1 MSTTRKIRVLVID
14 DSAFMRTAISRML
27 RSASDIEVIDT
38 AKDGTE
44 GVEKIASLQPDVV
57 TLDFEMPRMSGL
69 ELLRQVMPVTP
80 LPIIVVSSL
89 TQDGAEATIEALE
102 AGAFDYVSKELSYAS
117 LDIINIEQDLIAKV
131 RAAAQSPRR
140 AVKAASATRNISH
153 ESLQTFQTPRLIC
166 IGTSTGGPKALQ
178 ELLPAL
184 PEDLAVPIAVVQHM
198 PEGFTKPFARRLN
211 SICRIKVSEAEHNE
225 TLEAG
230 HVYIAPAGSQMT
242 FVQRGLT
249 KIGVVLSPT
258 PNNTP
263 HIPSVDVMMLSAAEL
278 LRDRAMGV
286 IMTGMGNDGERG
298 MRAIFR
304 AGGYTLGQDESS
316 CVVWGMP
323 RSCQEA
329 NLLRRVAPLNCLAKE
344 ITIAAAPRVPQRS
357 SATSLSAAR

>member
-1 MSTTRKIRVLVID
+1 MSDSRKIRVLVID
-14 DSAFMRTAISRML
+14 DSAFMRTAIRRML
-27 RSASDIEVIDT
+27 ESAGDIEVIDT

-44 GVEKIASLQPDVV
+44 GVEKIASLRPDVV

-89 TQDGAEATIEALE
+89 TQEGAEATLEALE
-102 AGAFDYVSKELSYAS
+102 AGAFDYVSKQLSYAS
-117 LDIINIEQDLIAKV
+117 LDIVNIQQELVAKV
-131 RAAAQSPRR
+131 RAASQSPRL
-140 AVKAASATRNISH
+140 KMKQAAPARTFSY
-153 ESLQTFQTPRLIC
+153 ESLQTCQTPRLIC

-184 PEDLAVPIAVVQHM
+184 PEDLPVPVAIVQHM
-198 PEGFTKPFARRLN
+198 PKGFTGPFSRRLN
-211 SICRIKVSEAEHNE
+211 SISRIRVSEAEHNE
-225 TLEAG
+225 TLEPG
-230 HVYIAPAGSQMT
+230 HVYIAPAGSQLT
-242 FVQRGLT
+242 FVHHGLS
-249 KIGVVLSPT
+249 KIGVNLSPT
-258 PNNTP
+258 PSDTP

-304 AGGYTLGQDESS
+304 SGGYTLGQDEQS

-323 RSCQEA
+323 RSCQESS
-329 NLLRRVAPLNCLAKE
+329 LLRRVAPLNCLAHE
-344 ITIAAAPRVPQRS
+344 IALAAMPRPSQRS
-357 SATSLSAAR
+357 SPTPLSAAR

>member
-1 MSTTRKIRVLVID
+1 MSATKRIRVLVID
-14 DSAFMRTAISRML
+14 DSAFMRTAIRRML
-27 RSASDIEVIDT
+27 ESADDVEVIDS

-44 GVEKIASLQPDVV
+44 GVEKIASLHPDVV

-89 TQDGAEATIEALE
+89 TQEGAEATIEALE

-117 LDIINIEQDLIAKV
+117 LDIVNIRQELIDKV
-131 RAAAQSPRR
+131 RAAAQSPRKV
-140 AVKAASATRNISH
+140 VKCASVTRTVSSD
-153 ESLQTFQTPRLIC
+153 SLRTFQTPRLIC

-184 PEDLAVPIAVVQHM
+184 PASLPVPVAVVQHM
-198 PEGFTKPFARRLN
+198 PKGFTGPFARRLN
-211 SICRIKVSEAEHNE
+211 SICQISVSEAEHDQ
-225 TLEAG
+225 TLEPG
-230 HVYIAPAGSQMT
+230 HVYIAPAGSQLT
-242 FVQRGLT
+242 FAARGLL
-249 KIGVVLSPT
+249 KINSILSPT
-258 PNNTP
+258 PNDTP
-263 HIPSVDVMMLSAAEL
+263 HVPSVDVMMLSAAEL

-304 AGGYTLGQDESS
+304 AGGYTVGQDEQS

-329 NLLRRVAPLNCLAKE
+329 SLLRRVVPLNGLAQE
-344 ITIAAAPRVPQRS
+344 ITMAATMRPVQRS
-357 SATSLSAAR
+357 SAASLSATR